1 MKTEI
6 NSKLEVKM
14 IWSFFSILLLFQVV
28 IEKTLGVKLFILG
41 INANFI
47 KLILFLILLLSPIYF
62 FDYEKDMEMKK
73 IYRVISIM
81 SVIPM
86 LLLYALTLSGDK
98 CFYFKA
104 PYEHS
109 YRELIV
115 EETAGSSS
123 FYERKYIIFIKP
135 IDGYILTDNGYRP
148 FSTDTAEVKWLD
160 ENSVKLDYA
169 FSSRG
174 GYKTEIIRF
183 N

>member
-1 MKTEI
+1 MENDIDT
-6 NSKLEVKM
+6 KLEVKM
-14 IWSFFSILLLFQVV
+14 IWKLFSILLIFQVV
-28 IEKTLGVKLFILG
+28 IEKTWGLKLLILG

-62 FDYEKDMEMKK
+62 FDYDKDMEIKK
-73 IYRVISIM
+73 IYRVISII
-81 SVIPM
+81 SVIPI
-86 LLLYALTLSGDK
+86 LLLYTLTLSGDK
-98 CFYFKA
+98 YFYFKA

-115 EETAGSSS
+115 EETAVSSN

-135 IDGYILTDNGYRP
+135 IDGGILTDNGYRP

-174 GYKTEIIRF
+174 IYKTEIIRF